1 MGNTQSMK
9 KINYEDMQT
18 VTKNPEIYLIINTL
32 SPSDQKCLIVNTT
45 VAEEEEILIN
55 KYLKENKSIRIIV
68 YGKNCN
74 DDSVQKKYQQLLTLG
89 FYNIFVYT
97 GGMFEWL
104 LLQDI
109 YDKELFPTTK
119 KELDLLKYKPNQLL
133 NSIET
138 EEFVLATSN
147 FLACSLFWFLISS
160 LAISNRT
167 LVDGSDKRVA
177 HIFWAS
183 AFDDFAK
190 TLPAKVLVSSIPEVE
205 AATKEGVIVF

>member
-1 MGNTQSMK
+1 
-9 KINYEDMQT
+9 MQT

-45 VAEEEEILIN
+45 IAEEEEILIN

-133 NSIET
+133 NIALLEY
-138 EEFVLATSN
+138 
-147 FLACSLFWFLISS
+147 
-160 LAISNRT
+160 
-167 LVDGSDKRVA
+167 
-177 HIFWAS
+177 
-183 AFDDFAK
+183 
-190 TLPAKVLVSSIPEVE
+190 
-205 AATKEGVIVF
+205 

>member
-74 DDSVQKKYQQLLTLG
+74 DDSVQQKYQQLLTLG
-89 FYNIFVYT
+89 FYNIFLYT

-109 YDKELFPTTK
+109 YDKDLFPTTK

-133 NSIET
+133 NIALLEY
-138 EEFVLATSN
+138 
-147 FLACSLFWFLISS
+147 
-160 LAISNRT
+160 
-167 LVDGSDKRVA
+167 
-177 HIFWAS
+177 
-183 AFDDFAK
+183 
-190 TLPAKVLVSSIPEVE
+190 
-205 AATKEGVIVF
+205 